1 MSKKEIIDENIKE
14 IKKIIMK
21 GSETDFEEDIE
32 KIMFIRNEFIK
43 KLDPKVESD
52 KELFLYIMESNKEL
66 EKLIEEK
73 KKTILTQVSGLDSTK
88 KNKKNYDLYK

>member
-1 MSKKEIIDENIKE
+1 LNKKEEIDENIKE

-21 GSETDFEEDIE
+21 GSETEFEEDVE
-32 KIMFIRNEFIK
+32 KIMFIRNGFIK
-43 KLDPKVESD
+43 NLDPKVESD
-52 KELFLYIMESNKEL
+52 KELLLYIMESNKEI

-88 KNKKNYDLYK
+88 RNNKNYDLYK